1 MTEEIYVRFS
11 HFNFNADQWRE
22 AAERY
27 IELCH
32 RIREVGEFDDAID
45 HDALAENFVTCHVCE
60 ELRSLEADQE
70 EFAKEFARVWAEKA
84 LTLTEK
90 SR

>member
-27 IELCH
+27 LELCQ

-45 HDALAENFVTCHVCE
+45 HDALAENWVTCSVCE
-60 ELRSLEADQE
+60 ELRSLEDDQ
-70 EFAKEFARVWAEKA
+70 KEFAREFAAVWAKEA
-84 LTLTEK
+84 LQ
-90 SR
+90 

>member
-1 MTEEIYVRFS
+1 MMEEIYVRFS

-27 IELCH
+27 LELCK
-32 RIREVGEFDDAID
+32 RIREVGEFDDDID

-60 ELRSLEADQE
+60 ELHTLEDDQE
-70 EFAKEFARVWAEKA
+70 EFAKEFAAVWAREA
-84 LTLTEK
+84 L
-90 SR
+90 R